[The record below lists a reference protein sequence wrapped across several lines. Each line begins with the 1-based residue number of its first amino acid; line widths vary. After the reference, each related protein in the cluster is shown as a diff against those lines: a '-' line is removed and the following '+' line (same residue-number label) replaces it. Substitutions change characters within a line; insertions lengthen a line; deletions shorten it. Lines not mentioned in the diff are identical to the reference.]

1 MNNPI
6 PQLLTVS
13 QVADVLGCSPGNVYA
28 LLERGEL
35 PFIQTGVSK
44 GYRISPEDLSEF
56 IRMRKRVNG
65 SPPAKFSRPHLKHIR
80 V

>member
-13 QVADVLGCSPGNVYA
+13 QVAEVLGCSSGNVYA
-28 LLERGEL
+28 LIDRGEL

-44 GYRISPEDLSEF
+44 GYRISPEDLAEF
-56 IRMRKRVNG
+56 IQARKRVNG
-65 SPPAKFSRPHLKHIR
+65 SPQTKVSRPSLKHIR